1 MLEIF
6 TIILTLILVSKYIE
20 VRTNISF
27 VLIILPLAYF
37 VNYLFDLSILKD
49 NFQEILFLMLP
60 IMLIPDILGL
70 SSDELK
76 KNEFNIFFLAVV
88 AVGLSIVM
96 AVGFTYYID
105 YFHNMP
111 WSYLILLFTPLMATD
126 VVSVDAIFA
135 KFTLPSNLKILAEGE
150 SLFNDITAMVIFFF
164 IAIPLSNGA
173 DVTPVSLV
181 ALTFKTV
188 LFSSILGFLFGYL
201 GYISFTMAKESI
213 SEFISVYLMAA
224 LAFLIAD
231 KLELSAILSVVIS
244 ILYFKYLFNKNGHY
258 KKRRFVAHLFHLDV
272 ANIDSQ
278 KTMRAYKKESQY
290 LGFFANAVIFISIAS
305 VIDLQLLWSY
315 KNEILYVFVITT
327 IIRYIVLFIFTTYKK
342 LPISWANILTLA
354 GMKGGLALIMIISL
368 SDNFAYKEIFMAIIL
383 GVIILSIF
391 FYTFSLMGYLYF
403 RKDENDAKQL

>member
-1 MLEIF
+1 MLLEIF

-27 VLIILPLAYF
+27 VLIVLPLSYF

-70 SSDELK
+70 SGDELK
-76 KNEFNIFFLAVV
+76 KNKLNIFFLAVV
-88 AVGLSIVM
+88 AVALSILI
-96 AVGFTYYID
+96 AVGFTYSID

-111 WSYLILLFTPLMATD
+111 WSYLLLLFTPLMATD

-173 DVTPVSLV
+173 DITPVSLV

-188 LFSSILGFLFGYL
+188 LFSSILGILFGYV

-224 LAFLIAD
+224 LAFLIAE
-231 KLELSAILSVVIS
+231 KLELSAILSVVIA

-258 KKRRFVAHLFHLDV
+258 KKRRFIAHFFHLD
-272 ANIDSQ
+272 NINFKNQ
-278 KTMRAYKKESQY
+278 KTIRAYKKESQY

-305 VIDLQLLWSY
+305 VIDLKLLWSY
-315 KNEILYVFVITT
+315 KSEILYVFISTT
-327 IIRYIVLFIFTTYKK
+327 VVRYIVLLLFTTYRKM
-342 LPISWANILTLA
+342 PISWANILTLA

-368 SDNFAYKEIFMAIIL
+368 SDRFIYKEMFMAIIL

-391 FYTFSLMGYLYF
+391 FYSFALIGYLYLK
-403 RKDENDAKQL
+403 REK

>member
-6 TIILTLILVSKYIE
+6 TIILTLILISKYIE
-20 VRTNISF
+20 VRTKISF
-27 VLIILPLAYF
+27 VLIVLPLAFF
-37 VNYLFDLSILKD
+37 VNYFFDLSVLKD
-49 NFQEILFLMLP
+49 NFQEILYVMLP

-70 SSDELK
+70 SSDELQ
-76 KNEFNIFFLAVV
+76 KNELNIFFLAVI
-88 AVGLSIVM
+88 AVILSIIM
-96 AVGFTYYID
+96 AVGFTHYID
-105 YFHNMP
+105 YFHNIP

-126 VVSVDAIFA
+126 VVSVDAIFS

-173 DVTPVSLV
+173 DITPVSLV
-181 ALTFKTV
+181 TLTFKTV
-188 LFSSILGFLFGYL
+188 LLSCVLGFLFGYL

-224 LAFLIAD
+224 LAFLVAD

-278 KTMRAYKKESQY
+278 KIMRAYKKEYQY

-305 VIDLQLLWSY
+305 VIDLKLLWSY
-315 KNEILYVFVITT
+315 KNEILYVFIITT
-327 IIRYIVLFIFTTYKK
+327 IIRYIVLLIFTTYKK

-368 SDNFAYKEIFMAIIL
+368 SGNFIYKEMFLAIIL

-391 FYTFSLMGYLYF
+391 FYTFTLMGYLYF

>member
-6 TIILTLILVSKYIE
+6 TIILTLILVSKYVE

-27 VLIILPLAYF
+27 VLIVLPLAF
-37 VNYLFDLSILKD
+37 FANYLFDLSILKD
-49 NFQEILFLMLP
+49 NFQEIIYVMLP

-76 KNEFNIFFLAVV
+76 KNEANIFFLAIAGVI
-88 AVGLSIVM
+88 LSIIL
-96 AVGFTYYID
+96 AVGFTHYID

-111 WSYLILLFTPLMATD
+111 WSYLLLLFTPLMATD
-126 VVSVDAIFA
+126 VVSVNAIFS

-173 DVTPVSLV
+173 NITPASL
-181 ALTFKTV
+181 ATLTFETV
-188 LFSSILGFLFGYL
+188 LFSSFLGILFGYL
-201 GYISFTMAKESI
+201 GYIIFTMARESI
-213 SEFISVYLMAA
+213 SEFISIYLMAA
-224 LAFLIAD
+224 LAFLVAD

-244 ILYFKYLFNKNGHY
+244 ILYFKYFFNKNGDY
-258 KKRRFVAHLFHLDV
+258 KKRRYAAHFFHLDII
-272 ANIDSQ
+272 NMDSQ
-278 KTMRAYKKESQY
+278 KIMRAYKKESQY

-305 VIDLQLLWSY
+305 VIDLELLWSY
-315 KNEILYVFVITT
+315 KNEILYVFIITT
-327 IIRYIVLFIFTTYKK
+327 IIRYIVLLIFTTYKK
-342 LPISWANILTLA
+342 LPIRWANILTLA

-368 SDNFAYKEIFMAIIL
+368 SNNFIYIEMFTAIIL

-391 FYTFSLMGYLYF
+391 FYTFTLMGYLYF
-403 RKDENDAKQL
+403 RKEIQDVK